1 MAFGNQRPQ
10 YGDDKPRYKPDGAA
24 PAFYQKPF
32 QDTEKFDV
40 PNGIL
45 VRLGNTH
52 VSEKADSFG
61 NYNVSLN
68 IQWANTESLE
78 KNRFGLKP
86 LRLTKTLAK
95 AIIQVVTG
103 ITDAKELNARY
114 NALTNDEWKANYEGR
129 TVCIFALEME
139 VTDQQAS
146 AAAGQKVTKRIKTLS
161 ARPAP
166 SGYDVSQVAPQS
178 GVIEP
183 SHAESPQVEP
193 AKPLSARAWF
203 QVKLDDEQW
212 HLLAVQYQPKEDT
225 DKAYILAKVK
235 LASAIAKIEE
245 AMNAGK
251 TIDDLKPDV
260 NTYLAP
266 WTIEDAAQLMECTV
280 ADLYPLEL
288 RALRENMVALFAG
301 E

>member
-1 MAFGNQRPQ
+1 MAFGNQQRPQ
-10 YGDDKPRYKPDGAA
+10 YGDDKPRYKPDGGA
-24 PAFYQKPF
+24 PAFFQKPF

-52 VSEKADSFG
+52 VAEKADSFG

-68 IQWANTESLE
+68 LQWANTETLE

-86 LRLTKTLAK
+86 VRLTKTLAK

-103 ITDAKELNARY
+103 ITDLKELNARY

-166 SGYDVSQVAPQS
+166 SGYDAPPQTPS

-183 SHAESPQVEP
+183 AHDTPHVEP
-193 AKPLSARAWF
+193 AKLLSARAWF
-203 QVKLDDEQW
+203 QVKLNDEQW
-212 HLLAVQYQPKEDT
+212 HLLAVQYQPKENT

-235 LASAIAKIEE
+235 LASVIAKIEE
-245 AMNAGK
+245 AMSAGK
-251 TIDDLKPDV
+251 TIEALKPDV

-266 WTIEDAAQLMECTV
+266 WTLEDAAQLMECNV
-280 ADLYPLEL
+280 ADLYPLTL
-288 RALRENMVALFAG
+288 SALRENMAALFAG